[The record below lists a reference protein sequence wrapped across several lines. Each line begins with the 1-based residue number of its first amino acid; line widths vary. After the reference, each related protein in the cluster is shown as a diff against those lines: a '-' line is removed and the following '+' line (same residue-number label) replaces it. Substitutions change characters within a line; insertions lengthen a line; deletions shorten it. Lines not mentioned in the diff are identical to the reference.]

1 MPPPPSR
8 LENLAWS
15 PNLSPDWLRAYIRRE
30 MTRRLGP
37 ETSDGR
43 VQATCSECG
52 SLYGVSERSRR
63 RHAAGDLV
71 PRCESCRSPA
81 LEPDA
86 QDRKWAN
93 ERLDDLAR
101 AVAALRLARVLG
113 QLLAKLSC

>member
-1 MPPPPSR
+1 MGAFDSGRFSSSTDGTPAVAVGKSR
-8 LENLAWS
+8 VEPESVARLA
-15 PNLSPDWLRAYIRRE
+15 PRIHP
-30 MTRRLGP
+30 TR
-37 ETSDGR
+37 DD
-43 VQATCSECG
+43 ATTRPGDERWPRPGHVLECG

-86 QDRKWAN
+86 QDRKWAD

-101 AVAALRLARVLG
+101 AVAALH
-113 QLLAKLSC
+113 